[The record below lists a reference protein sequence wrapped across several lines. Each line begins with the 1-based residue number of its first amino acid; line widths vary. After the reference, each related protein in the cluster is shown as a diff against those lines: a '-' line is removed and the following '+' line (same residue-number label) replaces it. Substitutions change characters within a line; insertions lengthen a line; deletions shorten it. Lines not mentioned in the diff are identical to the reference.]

1 MTHILL
7 AGATGLVGGAALAR
21 LLDDDRVTQVVAP
34 TRRPLAPHPKLLNPL
49 VDSRTL
55 PRDAPWWTVDAAICA
70 LGTTRKKAGSAEAF
84 RAVDHDYVLA
94 IAAQVRRSGAR
105 RFALTSSMGADSHSP
120 FLYPRTK
127 GEVEAA
133 VRQLAFPSLTIL
145 RPGLLGGDR
154 TEHRPMERIMGRLL
168 RIAGPILPASA
179 RISPA
184 ATVAQLLV
192 AAALDGQPGTHV
204 ITAADIARA
213 AVL

>member
-1 MTHILL
+1 MTTILL
-7 AGATGLVGGAALAR
+7 AGATGLVGGIALT
-21 LLDDDRVTQVVAP
+21 LMLDDDRVTQVVAL
-34 TRRPLAPHPKLLNPL
+34 TRRPLVPHSKLRNPL
-49 VDSRTL
+49 VDSGTL
-55 PRDAPWWTVDAAICA
+55 PLDAPWWAADAAICA

-84 RAVDHDYVLA
+84 RAIDHDYVLA

-105 RFALTSSMGADSHSP
+105 RFALTSSMGAESHSP

-133 VRQLAFPSLTIL
+133 VRQLGFPSLTIL
-145 RPGLLGGDR
+145 RPGLLGGER
-154 TEHRPMERIMGRLL
+154 AEHRAIERIMGSVL

-184 ATVAQLLV
+184 VTVAQLLIE
-192 AAALDGQPGTHV
+192 AALGGQPGTHV

-213 AVL
+213 AAL